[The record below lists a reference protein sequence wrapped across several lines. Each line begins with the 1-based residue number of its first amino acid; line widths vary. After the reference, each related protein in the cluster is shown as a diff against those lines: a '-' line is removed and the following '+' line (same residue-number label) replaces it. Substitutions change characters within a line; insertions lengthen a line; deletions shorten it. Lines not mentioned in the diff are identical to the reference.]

1 MSRKKRILI
10 FERNRRRCFH
20 NNGNGARRGKK
31 KNFKV
36 RKGKEAMCP
45 KTIGRG
51 KKRLLREKAGA
62 RQRRVEFERWNKKGW
77 SKLFFL
83 LLNYVPSVD
92 S

>member
-1 MSRKKRILI
+1 
-10 FERNRRRCFH
+10 
-20 NNGNGARRGKK
+20 
-31 KNFKV
+31 
-36 RKGKEAMCP
+36 MCP
-45 KTIGRG
+45 ETTGRE

-62 RQRRVEFERWNKKGW
+62 WQRRVEFERWNKKGW